1 MIILLT
7 RSLTLGGGY
16 GYLTGRHGLTIDNL
30 AGATVVVADGR
41 VLQANKDESQDV
53 CTTKEDKADI
63 SYSLLFEVVGQI
75 LVSSRRFDSL
85 YTLSHPCA
93 GLVSFSFL
101 KINWIK

>member
-1 MIILLT
+1 MVILLT

-16 GYLTGRHGLTIDNL
+16 EYLTGRHGLTIDNL

-41 VLQANKDESQDV
+41 VLQANKNENQDV
-53 CTTKEDKADI
+53 SATKEGKADI
-63 SYSLLFEVVGQI
+63 SYSSLFEVVGQI
-75 LVSSRRFDSL
+75 LALSPRFDSL

-101 KINWIK
+101 KIN

>member
-1 MIILLT
+1 MIIPLT

-41 VLQANKDESQDV
+41 VMQANKDENQDV
-53 CTTKEDKADI
+53 SAFWQDKADI
-63 SYSLLFEVVGQI
+63 SYSSLFEVVGQL
-75 LVSSRRFDSL
+75 LVLSPRFDSH

-93 GLVSFSFL
+93 GLVYSSSP
-101 KINWIK
+101 KISWIK